1 MVPVKYTTEINFE
14 LESPTR
20 KFTETIDLQ
29 VIIMTII
36 LVYFLLRFKFRRIL
50 YKVNIFFMESLY
62 SIFF

>member
-36 LVYFLLRFKFRRIL
+36 LINFFYWDLSLQEYYAKL
-50 YKVNIFFMESLY
+50 IFF
-62 SIFF
+62 I

>member
-36 LVYFLLRFKFRRIL
+36 LINFFYWDLSLQEYYVRL
-50 YKVNIFFMESLY
+50 IFF
-62 SIFF
+62 I